1 MNKLFRFN
9 VTKDTGNAA
18 IAGLTMI
25 VLSLLMIPFGSDSV
39 MDTFISF
46 IFRDSPA
53 HMHISTGY

>member
-25 VLSLLMIPFGSDSV
+25 VFSLMMIPFGSDSV
-39 MDTFISF
+39 RGQSGGRERTL
-46 IFRDSPA
+46 
-53 HMHISTGY
+53 

>member
-25 VLSLLMIPFGSDSV
+25 VFSLLMIPFGSDSV
-39 MDTFISF
+39 MD
-46 IFRDSPA
+46 P
-53 HMHISTGY
+53 